1 MTENTAACIECG
13 AIARAD
19 ARYCET
25 CGAPVMSAA
34 APPDETGG
42 RAEAFRVFD
51 SYGPAGA
58 TAAVTAVVSG
68 PFWVSEPG
76 ETADTNG
83 TDDASFD
90 MAHDATVAPAAAASR
105 EPIIVPSPAAQG
117 GAPAGSAGHGGS
129 VAGSPGISAAIP
141 SVANA
146 RLALDRAATERTAA
160 DHATQEKPRSYREQ
174 YADTQFNVPAA
185 AEAGGTPPPAGPRTA
200 AENDPP
206 WRRIGCLRVITVI
219 LGLNWLVPGVIG
231 LVADGIL
238 VRGGTPFGEAFP
250 SDVTSRMQAIVTVAG
265 IVHLIWILIGVKIL
279 VAPGRWSLGITGI
292 SFFVGAI
299 AILFALSLIHDPAP
313 SAIAAVGAIVLVEV
327 VLGLM
332 AITAAQSV
340 D

>member
-1 MTENTAACIECG
+1 LTENTAACIECG

-34 APPDETGG
+34 APPDAADGP
-42 RAEAFRVFD
+42 AEPFRVFD

-76 ETADTNG
+76 AISGTNG
-83 TDDASFD
+83 TDDHSLDQARGDPAPAPS
-90 MAHDATVAPAAAASR
+90 MARGPVIIPSPVAQSGAPAA
-105 EPIIVPSPAAQG
+105 
-117 GAPAGSAGHGGS
+117 GSA
-129 VAGSPGISAAIP
+129 GISAAIP

-146 RLALDRAATERTAA
+146 RLALDRATAERSAT
-160 DHATQEKPRSYREQ
+160 DHAASDKPRSYREQ
-174 YADTQFNVPAA
+174 YADTQFNVPVP
-185 AEAGGTPPPAGPRTA
+185 AEGSGTPPPAGPLTA

-231 LVADGIL
+231 LVADGII

-250 SDVTSRMQAIVTVAG
+250 TDVTNRLQAIVTVVG
-265 IVHLIWILIGVKIL
+265 IVHLVWILIGVKIL
-279 VAPGRWSLGITGI
+279 VAPGRWSLGITGLC
-292 SFFVGAI
+292 FFVGAI
-299 AILFALSLIHDPAP
+299 AILFGLSLVHDPAP
-313 SAIAAVGAIVLVEV
+313 SAIATVGAIVLVEV

-332 AITAAQSV
+332 AITAAQSI